1 MVDHPDMEEILTSH
15 LALTSGMEA
24 FYTTLVD
31 LAYLRED
38 EAQFP
43 PHIDEGKMPLA
54 TAAI

>member
-1 MVDHPDMEEILTSH
+1 MEEILTSH